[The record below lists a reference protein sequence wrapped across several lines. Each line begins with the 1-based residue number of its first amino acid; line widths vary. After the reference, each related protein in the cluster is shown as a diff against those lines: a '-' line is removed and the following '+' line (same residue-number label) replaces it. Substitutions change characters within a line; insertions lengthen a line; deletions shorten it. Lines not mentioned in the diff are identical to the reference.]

1 MFPEMRTEP
10 LAEPAALDPAP
21 ELRYQADM
29 TRPLR
34 FGILGA
40 AKIAPAALVQ
50 PVRLGSEATIEV
62 IAARDEARARRFADE
77 HGIPRVARDYAEVIA
92 DPEIDVVYNPLPM
105 HLHASWTIEA
115 LRAGKDVLCEKPF
128 AANAAEAELMVK
140 AAAETGRVL
149 VEAFHY
155 RYHPLFARV
164 LDIVRSGQLGTLQHM
179 EAAFKVAIK
188 DKTDLRHRYDT
199 AGGATMDLGCYPL
212 HWMRQVANAE
222 PKVLSAHADQGAK
235 HVDVTMHAELSFP
248 GGLTGHMVT
257 SMAEHEKFSTF
268 LRVEG
273 AEGTLVV
280 TNPLAPHNG
289 HEIELTLRGQT
300 TKETVEGST
309 TYRHQLLAFVG
320 AVRTGE
326 KLPTMGVD
334 SINNM
339 RLIDAVYRAAGL
351 PVRGMPV

>member
-1 MFPEMRTEP
+1 
-10 LAEPAALDPAP
+10 
-21 ELRYQADM
+21 M

-40 AKIAPAALVQ
+40 AKIAPAALIQ
-50 PVRLGSEATIEV
+50 PARLGTEASVEV
-62 IAARDEARARRFADE
+62 VAARDEARARRFADE
-77 HGIPRVARDYAEVIA
+77 HGIPRVARDYAELIA

-105 HLHASWTIEA
+105 HLHAHWTIEA

-128 AANAAEAELMVK
+128 AANAAEAERMV
-140 AAAETGRVL
+140 AVAAETGRVL

-164 LDIVRSGQLGTLQHM
+164 LDIVRSGQLGMLQHM
-179 EAAFKVAIK
+179 EAGFKVAIK
-188 DKTDLRHRYDT
+188 DRTDLRHRYDT

-222 PKVLSAHADQGAK
+222 PRVLSAHAEQGAK
-235 HVDVTMHAELSFP
+235 HVDVNMQAELSFP
-248 GGLTGHMVT
+248 RGLTGHMVT
-257 SMAEHEKFSTF
+257 SMADHEAFSTY

-273 AEGTLVV
+273 AEGTLSVQ
-280 TNPLAPHNG
+280 NPLAPHNS
-289 HEIELTLRGQT
+289 HDLELTIEGNV
-300 TKETVEGST
+300 KNEKVEGST
-309 TYRHQLLAFVG
+309 TYRHQLVAFVD
-320 AVRTGE
+320 AVRTGK
-326 KLPTMGVD
+326 KLPTMGED

-351 PVRGMPV
+351 PVRGTPT